1 MATRPLTWG
10 VLGWAMTGA
19 VRAQDAAVTCY
30 GAGSMAM
37 AVIFTFLG
45 TLVLV
50 GAVLYFL
57 KRRADANR
65 GKCIISICILYKL
78 NSENTGRKKPVVN
91 LCRWRFHF
99 SLIST

>member
-1 MATRPLTWG
+1 MMVT
-10 VLGWAMTGA
+10 
-19 VRAQDAAVTCY
+19 VRAQDAATVTCY

-45 TLVLV
+45 TMVLV

-65 GKCIISICILYKL
+65 GEYFL
-78 NSENTGRKKPVVN
+78 
-91 LCRWRFHF
+91 
-99 SLIST
+99 

>member
-1 MATRPLTWG
+1 MAARPLTWG

-19 VRAQDAAVTCY
+19 VRAQDAATVTCY

-65 GKCIISICILYKL
+65 GKCIFSICI
-78 NSENTGRKKPVVN
+78 N
-91 LCRWRFHF
+91 
-99 SLIST
+99 